1 MQIIILGAGQ
11 VGTGMARSLSM
22 EDNDI
27 TVVDVDSKRLSAL
40 QEKLDIRT
48 VQGHAAHPQTLIR
61 AGIEDA
67 DLLIA
72 LTNSDETNMV
82 ACQVAYSLFNTPTKV
97 ARIRSTDYLNH
108 PELFTREHTPI
119 DVLISPEQLVTEHVH
134 RLIEYPGALQVLDFA
149 GGRAQL
155 VATRAYPDGPLVGRE
170 VRSLRDKL
178 PDDVDARIA
187 AIFRDDQA
195 LIPKGDSLIEV
206 DDIVFFLAARDDIPL
221 VMKELRRMS
230 GPANRIV
237 LAGGGNIGAG
247 LAAMLERNHH
257 VKIIEQDPARAEQI
271 ADDLDTAIVLVGDC
285 ADEDLLHEEG
295 INEVDVFCAL
305 TNDDEANI
313 LSSMLAKRMGADKVI
328 TLINRPAYAD
338 LVDSDRIDVAISPQQ
353 ITIGGLLT
361 HIRKGDM
368 VRVHSLRRGAAEA
381 IEAVA
386 HGQPGQSKVVGK
398 RIDEINLPNR
408 TTIGGIVRGE
418 SLIIAHHDVVIQND
432 DHVILFV
439 ADQKQVRDVEALFSV
454 EALFT
459 Q

>member
-237 LAGGGNIGAG
+237 LAGGGSIGAG
-247 LAAMLERNHH
+247 LAAKLERNHH

-398 RIDEINLPNR
+398 RIDEIQLPNR
-408 TTIGGIVRGE
+408 TTIGGIIRGE

-439 ADQKQVRDVEALFSV
+439 ADQKEVRDVEALFSV